1 VQRSSAFRRVF
12 VLVLVIGLMSSSALP
27 AVAVPTV
34 RSFGP
39 AIDAYSRY
47 EGQTQCIQT
56 EQPGVQDFRALVM
69 NAYPATGRG
78 NIVRGCHIGGVSEHK
93 EGRAWDWMVNVN
105 NAREKAQAD
114 ELLAWLLATDEHGN
128 AHAMARRFGVMYII
142 WNGRIWSAYRPQNG
156 WVAYN
161 GTSPHTDHVHF
172 SFNWAGA
179 KRQTS
184 YWTAPLAEPEPEP
197 EPVAPQSGCDLHG
210 HALVGD
216 WDGSGHDGIGWW
228 CDGRTTLRTAS
239 GQEHAFVYGR
249 AGDVPV
255 VADWNGNGSD
265 TVSVI
270 RDGTWHVN
278 NRLRGGDSERSFVY
292 GRVTQG
298 DVPIAGSWDAAA
310 RDLPG
315 IVRDR
320 EWHLR
325 DAQSGGDATW
335 MFTYGRLTAGD
346 LPLWGDWNADGRDTV
361 GIVRDGQWHLRNSH
375 AGGVADLTYTYG
387 RVLAGDRPVVGD
399 WTGNGVQT
407 PAIVRD
413 GVWHLRHVHQG
424 GTADEMISYPA
435 P

>member
-1 VQRSSAFRRVF
+1 MM
-12 VLVLVIGLMSSSALP
+12 LMGVAP
-27 AVAVPTV
+27 AGAVPTV
-34 RSFGP
+34 RAFGP
-39 AIDAYSRY
+39 GIDAYSKY

-69 NAYPATGRG
+69 AAYPNTGRG
-78 NIVRGCHIGGVSEHK
+78 NIVRACHVGGVSEHK

-105 NAREKAQAD
+105 NATEKAQAD

-128 AHAMARRFGVMYII
+128 PHAMARRMGVMYII
-142 WNGRIWSAYRPQNG
+142 WNRQVWSAYRPSNG
-156 WVAYN
+156 WVAYT
-161 GTSPHTDHVHF
+161 GASPHTDHVHF

-184 YWTAPLAEPEPEP
+184 YWTAPTLAPSPEP
-197 EPVAPQSGCDLHG
+197 PQPGCEVRG
-210 HALVGD
+210 HALAGD
-216 WDGSGHDGIGWW
+216 WDGSGRDGIGWW
-228 CDGRTTLRTAS
+228 CDGRTRLRTAS
-239 GQEHAFVYGR
+239 GQQFSFNYGR

-255 VADWNGNGSD
+255 VADWNGDGSD

-270 RDGTWHVN
+270 RDGTWHLN
-278 NRLRGGDSERSFVY
+278 NRLTAGNAQSTFTY

-298 DVPIAGSWDAAA
+298 DVPIAGAWDRGK

-325 DAQSGGDATW
+325 DSQSGGSATW
-335 MFTYGRLTAGD
+335 NFTYGRLTAGD

-361 GIVRDGQWHLRNSH
+361 GIVREGEWHLRNELSSGH
-375 AGGVADLTYTYG
+375 ADVSYRYG

-399 WTGNGVQT
+399 WTGDGMDT
-407 PAIVRD
+407 PGIVRK
-413 GVWHLRHVHQG
+413 GEWHLRHVQG
-424 GTADEMISYPA
+424 VGHADDVISFPA